1 MNRKAI
7 AMLLGALALGTTLP
21 AQQAATSASDAA
33 VAQAQADAVATANAK
48 TSDFVV
54 QPLDQ
59 NRLVVTLVAAG
70 TSRQDAIDN
79 ARRRAVLG
87 SAGRAL
93 LDGYLIYADDLLSK
107 YLANYAQ
114 EFVDGV
120 EVVSSEVVGGETVL
134 DVRVFVD
141 WARLLADLK
150 DKRFLYEPSY
160 KPPFA
165 PFFTESRD
173 GIPSE
178 EGVARTAIIQAF
190 LAAGVKPFE
199 GVLLGVQQ
207 SVDVA
212 SDEFLLRNA
221 VIQAQR
227 NGIEIIVSGTAS
239 TKQREQRDI
248 YFDNFVFYDCEM
260 TASLIRVDT
269 GETLYKTETTGS
281 ASARDRSE
289 AIRLSIERAAEQV
302 ATEFSEDLLPWW
314 PVVVVVRGQDNY
326 ELLLTGAN
334 DELRGIV
341 EQYLNELGSDTKVH
355 LRKDFEGCAHLVI
368 ETSSTRADLLDK
380 LAACPYPTLTNLTPD
395 AARKFEFQVGG

>member
-7 AMLLGALALGTTLP
+7 AMLLGALALGTALP
-21 AQQAATSASDAA
+21 AQQAASSANAA
-33 VAQAQADAVATANAK
+33 AAAAAPAPANAVATASAK
-48 TSDFVV
+48 TRGFVV
-54 QPLDQ
+54 RPLDEK
-59 NRLVVTLVAAG
+59 RLVVTLVAAG
-70 TSRQDAIDN
+70 TSREDAIDN

-93 LDGYLIYADDLLSK
+93 LDGYLIYADELLSK
-107 YLANYAQ
+107 YLVNYAPR
-114 EFVDGV
+114 FVDGV
-120 EVVSSEVVGGETVL
+120 EVVSSEVIGGETVL
-134 DVRVFVD
+134 DVRVIVG

-165 PFFTESRD
+165 PFFEESRD
-173 GIPSE
+173 GIPSD

-199 GVLLGVQQ
+199 GILVGVTQT
-207 SVDVA
+207 VDVA

-221 VIQAQR
+221 LIQAQR
-227 NGIEIIVSGTAS
+227 NGIEIIVTGTAA

-248 YFDNFVFYDCEM
+248 YFDSFVFYDCEM
-260 TASLIRVDT
+260 TAALVRVDT
-269 GETLYKTETTGS
+269 GEILYRTETTGS
-281 ASARDRSE
+281 AAARDRSE

-302 ATEFSEDLLPWW
+302 ATEFSADLLPWW
-314 PVVVVVRGQDNY
+314 PVVVRGQGTY
-326 ELLLTGAN
+326 EVLLTGAS

-341 EQYLNELGSDTKVH
+341 EQYLGELGTDTKVH
-355 LRKDFEGCAHLVI
+355 LRKAFEGCAHLVI
-368 ETSSTRADLLDK
+368 ETSSSREDLLEK